1 MRSCF
6 NIAMA
11 FVLVLP
17 TMPHTLCACGCSGA
31 DVAEQQAPQGCPHC
45 QPGPSE
51 PTPQPPQPC
60 ECGNCD
66 QIPVVAPSPP
76 LTAPSPGLDAWNEV
90 VLAAAP
96 VVLAARAEALSDY
109 QATGPPGLSHHPS
122 GALPILLGHLLF

>member
-11 FVLVLP
+11 VVLVLA
-17 TMPHTLCACGCSGA
+17 TMPHTLCACGCSSA
-31 DVAEQQAPQGCPHC
+31 NVAQQQTPQGCPHC
-45 QPGPSE
+45 QRGHSE

-76 LTAPSPGLDAWNEV
+76 LTAPSPGLDTCSEV

-96 VVLAARAEALSDY
+96 AVLAARAEALSDY
-109 QATGPPGLSHHPS
+109 QATGPPGLSPHPS
-122 GALPILLGHLLF
+122 SALPILLGHLLF